1 MVGPALRENTTRNVP
16 RASPGRAQRLH
27 DQVDDAGG
35 HARRRLR
42 PPDLEARAVLR
53 RVCTIMS
60 STTRN
65 VPRASPGRAQGLHD
79 QVVRKLKGP
88 PILPR
93 LPHITSP
100 VPRPTAARQA
110 ACPAR
115 QLPADPAAVS
125 EPSPR
130 QSPAHLGQRPLAD
143 GSQAPPAPAP
153 RRRTARSALPSRAGS
168 PAHPRQSPPRCL
180 VHGSVP
186 QAGSCHRSAPRP
198 RCCLGR

>member
-1 MVGPALRENTTRNVP
+1 MRGGGCGGRSSLSCWSRKPEFWLGLGVAGQQQFAPVGPFQSHRGAKAE
-16 RASPGRAQRLH
+16 
-27 DQVDDAGG
+27 
-35 HARRRLR
+35 
-42 PPDLEARAVLR
+42 
-53 RVCTIMS
+53 
-60 STTRN
+60 
-65 VPRASPGRAQGLHD
+65 
-79 QVVRKLKGP
+79 GP
-88 PILPR
+88 LILPR

-100 VPRPTAARQA
+100 LPRPTAARQA
-110 ACPAR
+110 ACPAH
-115 QLPADPAAVS
+115 QLPAEPAAVS

-180 VHGSVP
+180 VHGSAP